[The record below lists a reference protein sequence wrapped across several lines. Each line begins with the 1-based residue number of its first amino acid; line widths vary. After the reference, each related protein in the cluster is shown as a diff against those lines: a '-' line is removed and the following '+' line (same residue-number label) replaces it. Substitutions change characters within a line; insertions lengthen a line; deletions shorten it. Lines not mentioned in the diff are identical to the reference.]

1 MTNAGFSFMRGQ
13 IESLRSMLRALYAS
27 EGDITHAELGVKFL
41 ALEAM
46 MQRAEIA
53 SATDAPAPFPM
64 AALELKIAELKQAM
78 CLVAI
83 DYWAYQALPQP
94 DPHRNH
100 NQPQIAS
107 PGARDAVQTLLEANA
122 DADMFLLRDTVAAAL
137 EPPVR
142 TRGET
147 EWTH

>member
-1 MTNAGFSFMRGQ
+1 MTNAGFSFIRGQ
-13 IESLRSMLRALYAS
+13 IESLRSMLHALYAS
-27 EGDITHAELGVKFL
+27 EGVIAHAELGVKLL

-46 MQRAEIA
+46 VQRAEIA
-53 SATDAPAPFPM
+53 SATDAPAPFTM

-83 DYWAYQALPQP
+83 NYWAYQALPQP
-94 DPHRNH
+94 DPHRSH
-100 NQPQIAS
+100 NQHQIAS

-142 TRGET
+142 T
-147 EWTH
+147 

>member
-78 CLVAI
+78 CLLAI

-137 EPPVR
+137 EPPIR
-142 TRGET
+142 S
-147 EWTH
+147 

>member
-78 CLVAI
+78 CLLAI

>member
-27 EGDITHAELGVKFL
+27 EGDITHAGLGVKFL

-83 DYWAYQALPQP
+83 DYWAYQVLPQP
-94 DPHRNH
+94 DQHRNH

-137 EPPVR
+137 EPPIR
-142 TRGET
+142 S
-147 EWTH
+147 